1 MRIGAETLLAGL
13 CLQAASPGSARAQD
27 PETAVRAE
35 PTRSTRASGRPDDLA
50 GSVLVLC
57 SEDGSC
63 VTGQALM
70 ADEGVSATFRRMA
83 NVPCGTREMYAR
95 G

>member
-1 MRIGAETLLAGL
+1 MRIGLETLLAAL
-13 CLQAASPGSARAQD
+13 YLPATSPGGARAQD

-35 PTRSTRASGRPDDLA
+35 PTRSTRATGKPDDVA
-50 GSVLVLC
+50 GTVLVLY
-57 SEDGSC
+57 SEDSSY

-70 ADEGVSATFRRMA
+70 VDEGVSATFWRMV
-83 NVPCGTREMYAR
+83 NVACGTSEMYAR